1 MFKPFGWPLVV
12 VNAIS
17 IGFTYGYTDIP
28 FTGWMTGITSC
39 PAKTYYGS
47 RFFAVINRLT
57 DHFISL
63 KYYEIIVAI
72 IKFSTS
78 GNKFI
83 KPALEIKYA

>member
-1 MFKPFGWPLVV
+1 MFNPFGWPLVV

-47 RFFAVINRLT
+47 RFFAVIIILT
-57 DHFISL
+57 ERFISL
-63 KYYEIIVAI
+63 KYYGINAAI

-78 GNKFI
+78 GNNFI
-83 KPALEIKYA
+83 KPTLETMCA